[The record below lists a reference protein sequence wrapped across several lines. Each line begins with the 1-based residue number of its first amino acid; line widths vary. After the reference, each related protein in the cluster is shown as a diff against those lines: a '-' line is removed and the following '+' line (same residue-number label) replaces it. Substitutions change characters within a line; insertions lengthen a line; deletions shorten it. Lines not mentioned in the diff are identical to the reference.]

1 MVFREFRLGCFP
13 ETYKKSDLFYSI
25 AATLHATIR
34 SKLFAAIKIEGSM
47 MRYRNLAGTDIAV
60 SEVGFG
66 VWTISTGWWGEVDNA
81 KSIKLLHSALDK
93 GINYFDTADTYGSGK
108 GETILA
114 DAFGGM
120 RDKVVIS
127 TKIGYDFYNHTA
139 RRGQQE
145 RPQVWSEDF
154 LRFALGES
162 LRRLDTDY
170 IDFLQLHNVKMDAVE
185 DDGLFELMD
194 TIKAEGK
201 IRSYGIALGPKI
213 GWKDEGVKAM
223 RERDLSGVQMIHNIL
238 EQNPGRSLIEAA
250 TETDTSLIVRV
261 PHSSGMLEG
270 KYDENTTFADN
281 DHRRHRPKEW
291 LIDGLKKVEQL
302 GFLTESGERTLG
314 QAALKF
320 CLADAAV
327 VSTLPNIYDE
337 EQLEEFAAAPDVPDL
352 TDDELSRIADLHES
366 NFGIDKAVSNQQ
378 SAIS

>member
-1 MVFREFRLGCFP
+1 
-13 ETYKKSDLFYSI
+13 
-25 AATLHATIR
+25 
-34 SKLFAAIKIEGSM
+34 
-47 MRYRNLAGTDIAV
+47 MRYRNLAGTDISV

-66 VWTISTGWWGEVDNA
+66 VWTISTGWWGEVDDE

-120 RDKVVIS
+120 REEVVIS

-170 IDFLQLHNVKMDAVE
+170 VDFLQLHNVKMDAVE

-194 TIKAEGK
+194 TIKSEGG

-213 GWKDEGVKAM
+213 GWKEEGMKAM
-223 RERDLSGVQMIHNIL
+223 RERSVSGVQMIHNIL
-238 EQNPGRSLIEAA
+238 EQDPGRELTEAA
-250 TETDTSLIVRV
+250 NGTDTSLIVRV

-270 KYDENTTFADN
+270 KYTEDTTFADN

-302 GFLTESGERTLG
+302 RFLTDSGERTLG

-320 CLADAAV
+320 CLADEAV
-327 VSTLPNIYDE
+327 ASTLPNIYDE
-337 EQLEEFAAAPDVPDL
+337 EQLEEFAAAPETPDL
-352 TDDELSRIADLHES
+352 SDDELSRIAELYES
-366 NFGIDKAVSNQQ
+366 NFGLEAVSKSAGQQ
-378 SAIS
+378 VS